1 MPLRAATDG
10 GSMAASAQPTA
21 SGVLELQVQERESS
35 SPGRGSRYNGGGGGR
50 GGGGRGGR
58 GGNSGGGGGYGF
70 LRQPDRDFRPAT
82 DDIFVPPNLVS
93 KLRLRTGLVLE
104 GPTQRD
110 PRGRG
115 IQLASVASVCGHTP
129 EEYVTLK
136 PWDSLTV
143 IDPVEVLWLET
154 GPEPLTTRVMD
165 LLTPVGKGQ
174 RALIVSPPRAGK
186 TILLEHMAAAVRKN
200 YPDVQVMMVLVDERP
215 EEVTHFRRATGAE
228 VLASSN
234 DMDVE
239 QHVRLARMAFG
250 KAKAMVEFGHDV
262 VLFLDSLTRLG
273 RAFNKNVVSSGRTM
287 SGGVDIR
294 ALEEPKRMF
303 GAARKIEG
311 GGSLTVVAT
320 CLIETGSRMDDLIFQ
335 EFKGT
340 GNMELVLSRE
350 LSERRL
356 YPAIDIPA
364 SGTRKEERL
373 VTPEDLKKRYAI
385 RRRLADSKPV
395 EALESLLA
403 ALTKYP
409 SNKDL
414 LNARAP
420 AEGD

>member
-1 MPLRAATDG
+1 
-10 GSMAASAQPTA
+10 MAESAQNA
-21 SGVLELQVQERESS
+21 ACGVLELQERESS
-35 SPGRGSRYNGGGGGR
+35 AGRGPTRGGGGGF
-50 GGGGRGGR
+50 
-58 GGNSGGGGGYGF
+58 GF

-82 DDIFVPPNLVS
+82 GDIFVPPNLVS

-115 IQLASVASVCGHTP
+115 IQLASVASICGHTP
-129 EEYVTLK
+129 DEFVTLK

-154 GPEPLTTRVMD
+154 GPEPLTTRVID

-200 YPDVQVMMVLVDERP
+200 YPDVQVMMLLVDERP
-215 EEVTHFRRATGAE
+215 EEVTHFRRTTGAE

-239 QHVRLARMAFG
+239 QHVRLTRMAFG

-273 RAFNKNVVSSGRTM
+273 RAFNKAIPSSGRTM

-303 GAARKIEG
+303 GSARKIEN
-311 GGSLTVVAT
+311 GGSLTIVAT
-320 CLIETGSRMDDLIFQ
+320 CLVDTGSRMDELIFQ

-350 LSERRL
+350 LAERRL
-356 YPAIDIPA
+356 YPAIDILA

-385 RRRLADSKPV
+385 RRRLADSKPQ

-403 ALTKYP
+403 AMTKYP
-409 SNKDL
+409 SNKAL
-414 LNARAP
+414 LNASTR
-420 AEGD
+420 EGQ